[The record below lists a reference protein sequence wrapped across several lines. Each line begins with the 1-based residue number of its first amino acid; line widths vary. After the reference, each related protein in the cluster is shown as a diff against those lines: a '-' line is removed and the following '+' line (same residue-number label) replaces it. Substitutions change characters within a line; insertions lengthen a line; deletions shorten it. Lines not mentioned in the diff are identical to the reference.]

1 MSECAI
7 CGRPNCFPMGHSAQE
22 QKAFAEV
29 IKMFKEARQ
38 LREAIN
44 NRLDAEVLTAERLRE
59 EDET

>member
-1 MSECAI
+1 
-7 CGRPNCFPMGHSAQE
+7 MGHSASE

-44 NRLDAEVLTAERLRE
+44 NRLDAETLSAEQMRDKADILTERE
-59 EDET
+59 

>member
-22 QKAFAEV
+22 QREFVEV
-29 IKMFKEARQ
+29 IKLFKEARQ

-44 NRLDAEVLTAERLRE
+44 NRLDAEVLAAERLRE
-59 EDET
+59 EGET